1 MTNRKARVTGLIQ
14 RELSSIL
21 ARDHAFPDVLVTVT
35 GVDLTPDFKNAHI
48 FIGVIGPAA
57 KQQAVVDKL
66 NTQRGLLSS
75 RVAKR
80 IVLKNSPHFFFKL
93 DHSVERGVR
102 VTALMEEIDQQL
114 IESARLN
121 PAPEDETAASP
132 AIAAAA
138 SPEVPPAAPKPAPA
152 KKYGEDAEETRP
164 LRRRNRQAGGDS
176 LD

>member
-1 MTNRKARVTGLIQ
+1 MTNRKARVTELIQ

-35 GVDLTPDFKNAHI
+35 DVDLTPDFKNAHI

-80 IVLKNSPHFFFKL
+80 VVLKNSPHFFFKL

-102 VTALMEEIDQQL
+102 VTALMEQIDQQL
-114 IESARLN
+114 NESALLN
-121 PAPEDETAASP
+121 PEPAEEAPTSAGLNS
-132 AIAAAA
+132 
-138 SPEVPPAAPKPAPA
+138 PAPA
-152 KKYGEDAEETRP
+152 PAVAVPAKESDDEDEDSASGSDRP
-164 LRRRNRQAGGDS
+164 LRRRNR
-176 LD
+176 

>member
-1 MTNRKARVTGLIQ
+1 MTNRKARVTELIQ

-21 ARDHAFPDVLVTVT
+21 ARDHGFPDVLVTVAD
-35 GVDLTPDFKNAHI
+35 VDLTPDFKNAHI

-66 NTQRGLLSS
+66 NTQRGLLSA

-102 VTALMEEIDQQL
+102 VTALMQEIDQQL
-114 IESARLN
+114 IESAQLN
-121 PAPEDETAASP
+121 PEPIEETAAAEAPTSP
-132 AIAAAA
+132 PAQPA
-138 SPEVPPAAPKPAPA
+138 PAAPEADDDDTP
-152 KKYGEDAEETRP
+152 GEARP
-164 LRRRNRQAGGDS
+164 LRRRNR
-176 LD
+176 